1 MRSTKK
7 KPDNVID
14 ISGNVELV
22 MKLAADKL
30 DAGDHI
36 GALSLMRRAETI
48 EPENEEVMLAI
59 AGTYNEMNRFTES
72 LAYSSCVLNSG
83 HEYVQDAFM
92 IAGYSYL
99 GLGEYVAARKAY
111 RQFLINVPDSY
122 TDEDLIAVYEALDIC
137 EANCGIRSCGSRQ
150 Q

>member
-36 GALSLMRRAETI
+36 GALSLMRVRKQ
-48 EPENEEVMLAI
+48 
-59 AGTYNEMNRFTES
+59 
-72 LAYSSCVLNSG
+72 LNPKT
-83 HEYVQDAFM
+83 
-92 IAGYSYL
+92 
-99 GLGEYVAARKAY
+99 RKLCL
-111 RQFLINVPDSY
+111 Q
-122 TDEDLIAVYEALDIC
+122 
-137 EANCGIRSCGSRQ
+137 SREHTTR
-150 Q
+150 

>member
-59 AGTYNEMNRFTES
+59 AGTYFS
-72 LAYSSCVLNSG
+72 FFSSWIFRI
-83 HEYVQDAFM
+83 DRTAF
-92 IAGYSYL
+92 S
-99 GLGEYVAARKAY
+99 VF
-111 RQFLINVPDSY
+111 RQCKI
-122 TDEDLIAVYEALDIC
+122 T
-137 EANCGIRSCGSRQ
+137 
-150 Q
+150 

>member
-72 LAYSSCVLNSG
+72 LAYSACVLNYG
-83 HEYVQDAFM
+83 HVYVQDALM
-92 IAGYSYL
+92 IAGYSDH
-99 GLGEYVAARKAY
+99 GLGE
-111 RQFLINVPDSY
+111 
-122 TDEDLIAVYEALDIC
+122 
-137 EANCGIRSCGSRQ
+137 
-150 Q
+150 

>member
-1 MRSTKK
+1 MSNIKK

-48 EPENEEVMLAI
+48 EPGYAC
-59 AGTYNEMNRFTES
+59 NRGNIQRDEQ
-72 LAYSSCVLNSG
+72 V
-83 HEYVQDAFM
+83 HR
-92 IAGYSYL
+92 
-99 GLGEYVAARKAY
+99 VACL
-111 RQFLINVPDSY
+111 FLMRP
-122 TDEDLIAVYEALDIC
+122 EF
-137 EANCGIRSCGSRQ
+137 RS
-150 Q
+150 

>member
-36 GALSLMRRAETI
+36 GRTFA
-48 EPENEEVMLAI
+48 
-59 AGTYNEMNRFTES
+59 
-72 LAYSSCVLNSG
+72 
-83 HEYVQDAFM
+83 DA
-92 IAGYSYL
+92 A
-99 GLGEYVAARKAY
+99 
-111 RQFLINVPDSY
+111 
-122 TDEDLIAVYEALDIC
+122 
-137 EANCGIRSCGSRQ
+137 CGNN
-150 Q
+150 